1 MASDSP
7 PLAADA
13 AAAAFA
19 ALGSAPRLAVL
30 RALVRAAPGGL
41 AIGALGARCGLAG
54 ATLTHHVAAL
64 VRAGLVRRSR
74 QGRSA
79 ICRADTAAIRA
90 LSDFLLAECCAD
102 CAPPGPAATLET
114 ADG

>member
-1 MASDSP
+1 MIPDS
-7 PLAADA
+7 LLSA
-13 AAAAFA
+13 AAATAFA
-19 ALGSAPRLAVL
+19 ALGSGPRLAVL
-30 RALVRAAPGGL
+30 RALVRAAPAGL
-41 AIGALGARCGLAG
+41 AVGELGGRCGLSG

-64 VRAGLVRRSR
+64 VRAGLVVRTRR
-74 QGRSA
+74 GRAA

-102 CAPPGPAATLET
+102 CPRPGPAAHSAEET